1 MNLIWLAWASVPLYM
16 GGLFKRRFLVAGCL
30 TQTAYL
36 LIRDHRLGRVPL
48 VGPHDTLIFLAA
60 SLAGFSFLYPAGA
73 GGQKNRERSFRML
86 IAAMAALF
94 SFFAMFARPFE
105 GVLPPVLSTY
115 WFELHVGLSFFSYA
129 FFGIGAALGVMYL
142 SQGQQR
148 EAALEKSQY
157 RFILAGYLLFS
168 VAMIAGGVWAY
179 LAWGTY
185 WLWTAKE
192 LWTSIV
198 WLYYSLYLHLRLRP
212 AWHGKNTS
220 VAGVLGFVLVLFTY
234 LGVGLLMKSS
244 HTF

>member
-1 MNLIWLAWASVPLYM
+1 MNLIWLAWASVPLYLA
-16 GGLFKRRFLVAGCL
+16 GLFKRRLLFAGCL
-30 TQTAYL
+30 AQAAYL
-36 LIRDHRLGRVPL
+36 LARGVMLGRIPL

-60 SLAGFSFLYPAGA
+60 SLAGFSFLFHAAPE
-73 GGQKNRERSFRML
+73 REKAFRIL
-86 IAAMAALF
+86 IGAMAALF
-94 SFFAMFARPFE
+94 SFFAMLAPPFE

-129 FFGIGAALGVMYL
+129 FFGIGAALGAIYL
-142 SQGQQR
+142 LRR

-157 RFILAGYLLFS
+157 RFILSGYLLFS

-179 LAWGTY
+179 LAWGSY
-185 WLWTAKE
+185 WLWTPKE
-192 LWTSIV
+192 LWTSII

-212 AWHGKNTS
+212 GWHGKNTAL
-220 VAGVLGFVLVLFTY
+220 AGTIGFILVLFTY

>member
-1 MNLIWLAWASVPLYM
+1 MNLIWLAWAAVPLYI
-16 GGLFKRRFLVAGCL
+16 GGSFKRRFLVAGCL
-30 TQTAYL
+30 AQAAYL
-36 LIRDHRLGRVPL
+36 LIRGVRLGRVPL

-60 SLAGFSFLYPAGA
+60 SVAGFSFLYPAA
-73 GGQKNRERSFRML
+73 RQKRSYRAL
-86 IAAMAALF
+86 IGAMAALF
-94 SFFAMFARPFE
+94 SFFAMFGRPFE

-129 FFGIGAALGVMYL
+129 FFGIGAALGTIYL

-212 AWHGKNTS
+212 AWHGKKTAA
-220 VAGVLGFVLVLFTY
+220 AGVLGFILVLFTY